1 MSMWD
6 DLPQPLRDSG
16 SLDGVRPLLDDLTGS
31 GPTETTDADGTWRS
45 WTADQNLTGPLA
57 LDPRT
62 GGFGAGQGSTGT
74 PIELTDPHVTAEV
87 GLHLDGPG
95 GSTDGG
101 WRVRVGSPS
110 FLVRLPFLRGA
121 MLDPQG
127 QLRADPSKP
136 TVGFVLPALRLQLK
150 QLAGGSVGFSVLSAS
165 TGGPP
170 VDQIYEL
177 IRMDPPYAL
186 VGPSDAVGFAFR
198 TAVLDLSGTAGPGV
212 PAGARAMPGDWQ
224 GFYLPEARL
233 FVSPNGME
241 GIAVSAGVRNLW
253 IGIGIHEGVTGVFE
267 AEVVNRG
274 TNPGVDV
281 HFATAAG
288 EPIGDPGVGAA
299 QLPESSTLYV
309 DVHGGLAPIT
319 LSISVDGVAHP
330 NVDRVTITTPPT
342 GSVAIVVT
350 ATDAAMHTTTR
361 TFAAT
366 RRTDPVTPGVSGM
379 PVTLTDTSH
388 QTDRMVVASQT
399 ATSVTLR
406 LGSGVAA
413 DWSWAGGGASNESE
427 ATVPVTAGATVSV
440 AATTVAA
447 QQQSL
452 DCYFLFDH
460 PAPDEGHDYAVNPAN
475 THAHPSIDR
484 THPAGVPTFIDD
496 ARARL
501 AVVGA
506 ATPLTVSGYASYEGV
521 EAQHD
526 HNLHLSERR
535 RSAMMDALTEAGFT
549 ALTEGEALGTERA
562 EHPATFDGEPVPD
575 HPGSPGWW
583 RARAVTADPPAAV
596 TVTGDVA
603 RGIPPAAVDTD
614 PPPHDPGRPDCFHK
628 LGARV
633 ELVRSTFVRC
643 EVYGEFDIETAT
655 EQRLAAHGTGPLR
668 SGPRNPSDGIVAF
681 LVRLRIAEDQGSWV
695 VNGEFRAAE
704 GDLDGL
710 AEMTDSQSNAAT
722 LNVLGALSILAPL
735 TSSATELSP
744 AAGAV
749 VALGSIALGASDLI
763 HTKRLTLRGAEVI
776 VSPGILGA
784 DGTTTVS
791 DRGTQVSLLFDLE
804 IAFWFDLTLVRVDPA
819 QPIVT
824 RYKAIGVRSQWGAGA
839 GGSLDYV
846 PLPIFDPSRGYSL
859 DIPAGS
865 LSAVPPLDN
874 VLRILGVRVSRDN
887 PTYLEVEVGLGLD
900 LGIIT
905 IDTVRVRARVDGPPL
920 DLQLTKFGASID
932 IANVITGSGEVAFEP
947 GGFSGSFDLQ
957 IIPIHVRGSATFTF
971 RRDATGLSGVLLGA
985 EIEFPVP
992 LVLGSSG
999 LGIFGFMFGVGVNH
1013 TRIEGTGQVPALD
1026 WLRDQLGRPG
1036 GVMDGAGWQLH
1047 QGGFAFAAGV
1057 LVGTLEGGFV
1067 VHLKGLVVIEV
1078 PGPRLLFVMK
1088 ADVLKLPPSLGDP
1101 NQSATFLAVLDL
1113 DFGRGTI
1120 TIGIVA
1126 EYEIEAILKIR
1137 IPVTAF
1143 FDTNHVP
1150 DWFVELGTY
1159 QDRVTVEVL
1168 DVISGSG
1175 YLMIH
1180 GNGVSIPVPGF
1191 PNVPNGLAI
1200 ATGFHISAVL
1210 MGSKAAR
1217 LYLEVA
1223 GGFDAIVG
1231 FDPFFVAG
1239 KIYVRGELRLFVVS
1253 IGASAE
1259 LTVMVGKRTVDGV
1272 VHDDPYVHGEVCG
1285 SVDLFFFEIK
1295 GCVSLT
1301 IGSEPE
1307 DNPAAKPLVAGVSLV
1322 SRSPALVEGTAT
1334 GRAVDA
1340 KIGDAVDA
1348 ATTSPPPLP
1357 VVPLDAIP
1365 VVSFSTPP
1373 RVVANS
1379 VLGGQPLGQ
1388 NGAAANPWTRI
1399 GDRWWRYEV
1408 ASVTLQGPLLPPAP
1422 DGKTPSAWWTGAP
1435 AGTTVPVTALALL
1448 DWLPT
1453 PFSRALPYGEQLTTS
1468 VVDRWGT
1475 VCQPAAPAA
1484 PALWTFDGKPTGP
1497 SAPGWRLTGV
1507 PWPDPPDTI
1516 RSAPVDGEV
1525 TVTEPWRSGDAVV
1538 DLVQG
1543 TDPAVVLADAVPCQ
1557 GRQGGQG
1564 GRQPSGLAWLGP
1576 ALAAD
1581 GPGRAS
1587 ALASAWSAAPAGAA
1601 LEVLDEGVALVD
1613 VQATLASRS
1622 WDPAAGD
1629 GRLGC
1634 RGAILRAS
1642 WRDSLDPAPRGT
1654 DDDRSEVKAA
1664 WSEVGFRPHDLRDA
1678 VRFTPGTGLD
1688 AASFLLLV
1696 PERALA
1702 GGLVITAEK
1711 SDGGILFERDVE
1723 PADVVGAAHPLPPA
1737 WVDPAGPW
1745 ADPVI
1750 RAGFYA
1756 ARVRATSTVG
1766 HTFVLV
1772 DLDRLPDLAS
1782 SVVIG
1787 WREEQTPGR
1796 SGARAPFYVVAA
1808 TGVVGSEGWRQSWD
1822 SETTTHDQEALQTA
1836 LTQDPDDHALFAPS
1850 TTYTLDIAWVAAWQ
1864 KGDDQPGP
1872 TEPGTAQPAVTQS
1885 FRFRTDAATQY
1896 PHDLA
1901 PWLLTTAPGMD
1912 DVGWFC
1918 REPVR
1923 IAFATQKVGDLY
1935 AAYGKQLKVVVRS
1948 ASGAHPAPPG
1958 GTPGSGFVVPLE
1970 VGEFLTD
1977 TTQLTVRTPWEQAV
1991 RDVAPITDG
2000 MRCIDAVGEWAHHTV
2015 LELPYDFEPLTD
2027 YLVDV
2032 HAAGSGEG
2040 LTTENRIHRIGF
2052 TTSRFHD
2059 LDDLVSF
2066 IAPATVRG
2074 RLVPTPTALSAL
2086 PDRPTG
2092 DEVDTAFQG
2101 AGLSVPQTP
2110 AFPAV
2115 EVLWSADAVPQP
2127 IALVLESSEPL
2138 WRSRLLP
2145 AVVTGPVDALD
2156 PTHQWWKA
2164 VPGDWLFLADSVAP
2178 VAAGDF
2184 PRAAVT
2190 RIIRCPGD
2198 TRAIAVL
2205 APGARGQEVRLD
2217 LVVAADAVAGAPEKR
2232 ATAVRMALLRA
2243 PWEVED

>member
-1 MSMWD
+1 M
-6 DLPQPLRDSG
+6 
-16 SLDGVRPLLDDLTGS
+16 
-31 GPTETTDADGTWRS
+31 
-45 WTADQNLTGPLA
+45 
-57 LDPRT
+57 
-62 GGFGAGQGSTGT
+62 
-74 PIELTDPHVTAEV
+74 
-87 GLHLDGPG
+87 
-95 GSTDGG
+95 
-101 WRVRVGSPS
+101 
-110 FLVRLPFLRGA
+110 
-121 MLDPQG
+121 
-127 QLRADPSKP
+127 
-136 TVGFVLPALRLQLK
+136 
-150 QLAGGSVGFSVLSAS
+150 
-165 TGGPP
+165 
-170 VDQIYEL
+170 
-177 IRMDPPYAL
+177 
-186 VGPSDAVGFAFR
+186 
-198 TAVLDLSGTAGPGV
+198 
-212 PAGARAMPGDWQ
+212 
-224 GFYLPEARL
+224 
-233 FVSPNGME
+233 
-241 GIAVSAGVRNLW
+241 
-253 IGIGIHEGVTGVFE
+253 
-267 AEVVNRG
+267 
-274 TNPGVDV
+274 
-281 HFATAAG
+281 
-288 EPIGDPGVGAA
+288 
-299 QLPESSTLYV
+299 
-309 DVHGGLAPIT
+309 
-319 LSISVDGVAHP
+319 
-330 NVDRVTITTPPT
+330 
-342 GSVAIVVT
+342 
-350 ATDAAMHTTTR
+350 
-361 TFAAT
+361 
-366 RRTDPVTPGVSGM
+366 
-379 PVTLTDTSH
+379 
-388 QTDRMVVASQT
+388 
-399 ATSVTLR
+399 
-406 LGSGVAA
+406 
-413 DWSWAGGGASNESE
+413 
-427 ATVPVTAGATVSV
+427 
-440 AATTVAA
+440 
-447 QQQSL
+447 
-452 DCYFLFDH
+452 
-460 PAPDEGHDYAVNPAN
+460 
-475 THAHPSIDR
+475 
-484 THPAGVPTFIDD
+484 
-496 ARARL
+496 
-501 AVVGA
+501 
-506 ATPLTVSGYASYEGV
+506 
-521 EAQHD
+521 
-526 HNLHLSERR
+526 
-535 RSAMMDALTEAGFT
+535 
-549 ALTEGEALGTERA
+549 
-562 EHPATFDGEPVPD
+562 
-575 HPGSPGWW
+575 
-583 RARAVTADPPAAV
+583 
-596 TVTGDVA
+596 
-603 RGIPPAAVDTD
+603 
-614 PPPHDPGRPDCFHK
+614 
-628 LGARV
+628 
-633 ELVRSTFVRC
+633 
-643 EVYGEFDIETAT
+643 
-655 EQRLAAHGTGPLR
+655 
-668 SGPRNPSDGIVAF
+668 
-681 LVRLRIAEDQGSWV
+681 RLRIAEDQGSWV

-722 LNVLGALSILAPL
+722 LDILGALSILAPL

-776 VSPGILGA
+776 VSQGVLGA

-819 QPIVT
+819 KPIVT
-824 RYKAIGVRSQWGAGA
+824 RYKAIGVRSQWGTGT

-920 DLQLTKFGASID
+920 DLQLTKFGATID

-999 LGIFGFMFGVGVNH
+999 LGIYGFMFGVGVNH

-1191 PNVPNGLAI
+1191 PSVPNGLAI
-1200 ATGFHISAVL
+1200 AAGFHISAVL
-1210 MGSKAAR
+1210 MGSKAVG

-1231 FDPFFVAG
+1231 FDPFFIAG

-1259 LTVMVGKRTVDGV
+1259 LTVMVGKRTIDGV

-1285 SVDLFFFEIK
+1285 SVDLFFFEVK

-1301 IGSEPE
+1301 IGNEPE

-1348 ATTSPPPLP
+1348 AAAGPPPLP

-1379 VLGGQPLGQ
+1379 VLGGQPFGQ
-1388 NGAAANPWTRI
+1388 NGAAANPWSRI

-1408 ASVTLQGPLLPPAP
+1408 ASVTLDGPLLPPPPA
-1422 DGKTPSAWWTGAP
+1422 GKTPSSWWTGAP

-1475 VCQPAAPAA
+1475 VCHPAAPAA
-1484 PALWTFDGKPTGP
+1484 PVMWTFDGKPTGP
-1497 SAPGWRLTGV
+1497 SVPGWRLAGI

-1516 RSAPVDGEV
+1516 RSAPVAGEV
-1525 TVTEPWRSGDAVV
+1525 TVTEPWRSGDAVI
-1538 DLVQG
+1538 DLIQG
-1543 TDPAVVLADAVPCQ
+1543 TDPAVVLADAVPCPR
-1557 GRQGGQG
+1557 GQGGQ
-1564 GRQPSGLAWLGP
+1564 QPPGVTRLGP
-1576 ALAAD
+1576 GLSLGD
-1581 GPGRAS
+1581 PGGPS
-1587 ALASAWSAAPAGAA
+1587 ALASAWTAAPASAA
-1601 LEVLDEGVALVD
+1601 LGVLDEGVALVD
-1613 VQATLASRS
+1613 VQAALASRS

-1634 RGAILRAS
+1634 RGAILRAPG
-1642 WRDSLDPAPRGT
+1642 RDAVDPAPRGT
-1654 DDDRSEVKAA
+1654 DDDRAQVKAA
-1664 WSEVGFRPHDLRDA
+1664 WAKAGWRADDLRDA
-1678 VRFTPGTGLD
+1678 VRFTLGSGLTTGL
-1688 AASFLLLV
+1688 FLLLV
-1696 PERALA
+1696 PEYALR
-1702 GGLVITAEK
+1702 GGLMVTARN
-1711 SDGGILFERDVE
+1711 DGGETVFAHAIESD
-1723 PADVVGAAHPLPPA
+1723 DIVGAGHPLPSE
-1737 WVDPAGPW
+1737 WTDPAGPW
-1745 ADPVI
+1745 ADPLL
-1750 RAGFYA
+1750 RAAFYA
-1756 ARVRATSTVG
+1756 ARLRGSSKLGYEFA
-1766 HTFVLV
+1766 LV
-1772 DLDRLPDLAS
+1772 DLDRLPEPAA

-1787 WREEQTPGR
+1787 WRDRDTPDQGP
-1796 SGARAPFYVVAA
+1796 GLAPFYVVAA
-1808 TGVVGSEGWRQSWD
+1808 TGVVGAEGWRESWD
-1822 SETTTHDQEALQTA
+1822 SETTAQDQEALQTA

-1850 TTYTLDIAWVAAWQ
+1850 TTYTVDIAWVAAWS
-1864 KGDDQPGP
+1864 KSDDQPGP
-1872 TEPGTAQPAVTQS
+1872 TETGTVQPAVTQS

-1935 AAYGKQLKVVVRS
+1935 AAYGKELQVVVRS

-1970 VGEFLTD
+1970 VGEFLTNSP
-1977 TTQLTVRTPWEQAV
+1977 QLTVRTPWEQAV

-2000 MRCIDAVGEWAHHTV
+2000 MRCIDTVGEWPHHTV

-2032 HAAGSGEG
+2032 HAAGTGEG

-2052 TTSRFHD
+2052 TTSRFLD

-2074 RLVPTPTALSAL
+2074 RLVPTPAALSGL
-2086 PDRPTG
+2086 PDAPTG

-2110 AFPAV
+2110 DFPAV
-2115 EVLWSADAVPQP
+2115 DVLWSSDAVPQP

-2145 AVVTGPVDALD
+2145 TVVTGPVDAVD

-2164 VPGDWLFLADSVAP
+2164 MPGDWLFLAGSTAP

-2184 PRAAVT
+2184 PRAVVT
-2190 RIIRCPGD
+2190 RIIHCPGD
-2198 TRAIAVL
+2198 TRAIALL

-2217 LVVAADAVAGAPEKR
+2217 LVVAADPVAASPEKR